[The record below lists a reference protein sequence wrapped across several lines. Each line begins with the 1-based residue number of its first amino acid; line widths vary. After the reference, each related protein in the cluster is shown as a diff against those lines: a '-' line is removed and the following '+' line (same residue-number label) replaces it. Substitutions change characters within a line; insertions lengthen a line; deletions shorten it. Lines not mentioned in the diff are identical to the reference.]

1 MELLDKY
8 RALYNAQDKILN
20 LLAKS
25 GVGLYLTGGTALN
38 RFILNNY
45 RYSDNLDLFTVE
57 QSLGAR
63 AEINEFASF
72 LKGNGVKFE
81 ILIDS
86 FGFKR
91 LITDE
96 NLKIDLVYDS
106 TKHIGK
112 FIEKNGFLIDNI
124 ENIFIN
130 KLDATYSR
138 DEIRDYFDLY
148 LILKNFDINLYEGYK
163 NLQLK
168 SATTLEE
175 ICANMMSFTKLNITK
190 INIHSLPVKSN
201 KILNDFK
208 ENSQSFFKNYF
219 SLENIKSE
227 YNNTNSL
234 KDDLKQLKDLS
245 SDFNKIFE
253 DDKEQTTKNRSNIRK
268 NKQWK
273 IHLAIK

>member
-8 RALYNAQDKILN
+8 KALYNAQDKILD

-45 RYSDNLDLFTVE
+45 RYSDDLDLFTVE
-57 QSLGAR
+57 QSVSAR
-63 AEINEFASF
+63 AEINDFVSF
-72 LKGNGVKFE
+72 LKENGVKFD
-81 ILIDS
+81 ILVDS

-112 FIEKNGFLIDNI
+112 FIEKNGFLVDNI

-175 ICANMMSFTKLNITK
+175 ICANMMSFTKLDITK
-190 INIHSLPVKSN
+190 INIHNLPVKSN

-227 YNNTNSL
+227 YSNTNSL
-234 KDDLKQLKDLS
+234 KDDLKQLKNLS

-253 DDKEQTTKNRSNIRK
+253 DDKEQTTKNRSNISK
-268 NKQWK
+268 NRQ
-273 IHLAIK
+273 

>member
-8 RALYNAQDKILN
+8 KALYNVQDEILN
-20 LLAKS
+20 LFAKS
-25 GVGLYLTGGTALN
+25 GVGLYLTGETALN
-38 RFILNNY
+38 RFILNNYY

-57 QSLGAR
+57 QSVSAR
-63 AEINEFASF
+63 AQINDFVSF
-72 LKGNGVKFE
+72 LKENGVKFD
-81 ILIDS
+81 ILVDS
-86 FGFKR
+86 LGFKR
-91 LITDE
+91 LKTDE

-148 LILKNFDINLYEGYK
+148 LIMKNFDINLYGEYK

-175 ICANMMSFTKLNITK
+175 ICANMMSFTKLDITK
-190 INIHSLPVKSN
+190 IKIHNLPVKSN

-268 NKQWK
+268 NRQ
-273 IHLAIK
+273 